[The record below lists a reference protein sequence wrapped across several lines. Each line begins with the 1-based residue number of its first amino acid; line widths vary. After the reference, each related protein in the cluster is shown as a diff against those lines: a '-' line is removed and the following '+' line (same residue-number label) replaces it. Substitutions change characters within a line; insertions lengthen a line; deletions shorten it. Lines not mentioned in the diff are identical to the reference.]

1 MYKLNREFSKKECIM
16 LPPLEQELEPYTLE
30 QEHLL
35 ELDKKIGIINKNLAL
50 FDDEIKKLN
59 KINKINKKSML
70 NDRTIKTILI
80 SQLILVMLLLIQ
92 K

>member
-16 LPPLEQELEPYTLE
+16 LPPLEQELEPCTLE

-35 ELDKKIGIINKNLAL
+35 ELDKKIGIINKNLKL
-50 FDDEIKKLN
+50 FDEEIK
-59 KINKINKKSML
+59 KINKKNKLS
-70 NDRTIKTILI
+70 DRVTRIILI
-80 SQLILVMLLLIQ
+80 SQLILVLSLLIR

>member
-35 ELDKKIGIINKNLAL
+35 ELDKKIGIINKNLKL
-50 FDDEIKKLN
+50 FDEEIK
-59 KINKINKKSML
+59 KINKKNKLS
-70 NDRTIKTILI
+70 DRVTRIILI
-80 SQLILVMLLLIQ
+80 SQLILVLSLLIR